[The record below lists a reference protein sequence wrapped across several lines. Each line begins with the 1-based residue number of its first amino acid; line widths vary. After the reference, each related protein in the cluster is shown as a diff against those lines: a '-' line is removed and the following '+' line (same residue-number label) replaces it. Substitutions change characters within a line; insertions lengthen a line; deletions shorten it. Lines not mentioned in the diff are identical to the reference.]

1 MHPELAL
8 SKRSQPSPTAAS
20 HTHTSMRSPRG
31 GPTVMIKMVLVEEE
45 GADGTRGQGLPAHGD
60 ALKLTAKRSP
70 APTFL

>member
-1 MHPELAL
+1 
-8 SKRSQPSPTAAS
+8 
-20 HTHTSMRSPRG
+20 
-31 GPTVMIKMVLVEEE
+31 MIKMVLVEEE